1 MLKKIV
7 QVSSLSLM
15 VAFAT
20 ALPAIAGE
28 EDIAAPVGSFTS
40 DMAIPASQ
48 FGPQFGSHGHFAMH
62 RHDGFWFG
70 AHRANARGE

>member
-15 VAFAT
+15 VAMAA
-20 ALPAIAGE
+20 ALPAIASE

-40 DMAIPASQ
+40 DMAVPASQ
-48 FGPQFGSHGHFAMH
+48 FGSHGRFAMH

-70 AHRANARGE
+70 AHRAHMRGE